1 MALPKL
7 GVPQYE
13 LSLPSTG
20 KTVKYRPFLVK
31 EEKVLLLAME
41 SQEEKQVIDAVKNVL
56 KSCVISRIKVDQLP
70 SFDLE
75 YLFLKIRAA
84 AIGEVIE
91 MTVTC
96 TDDGETN
103 ATATINIDE
112 VEVTG
117 SKYLDK
123 ESIKNRF
130 FNIQAEEV
138 MQESTLERAL
148 LELND
153 VRGVTARSTLKR
165 GKISGSSDI
174 VLEVEEGRPYYF
186 GMDADNF
193 GSEFTGQAR
202 FGTTAIANSLWKFS
216 DEVFLRMVKS
226 DDDQN
231 LLTGYYQLPLDKFGR
246 STFKVG
252 YHYCPGKVI

>member
-112 VEVTG
+112 VEVTKEEG
-117 SKYLDK
+117 HNRKIMLTDTTGILMKYPSMDRFIESQFLNKGIDADHIFNFIAEHIEQIFDEEEVYDSSTTSKKEFREFVESLTTK
-123 ESIKNRF
+123 QFESIQKFYETMPRLSHTFTVVNPNTGNECEYTIEGLQSF
-130 FNIQAEEV
+130 FA
-138 MQESTLERAL
+138 
-148 LELND
+148 
-153 VRGVTARSTLKR
+153 
-165 GKISGSSDI
+165 
-174 VLEVEEGRPYYF
+174 
-186 GMDADNF
+186 
-193 GSEFTGQAR
+193 
-202 FGTTAIANSLWKFS
+202 
-216 DEVFLRMVKS
+216 
-226 DDDQN
+226 
-231 LLTGYYQLPLDKFGR
+231 
-246 STFKVG
+246 
-252 YHYCPGKVI
+252 